1 MKPHLDRPTANPV
14 DKGYRLMANERILI
28 VDDEKGVVRSC
39 TRILE
44 REGFDVSGQTESS
57 RVPDLLRQ
65 ETFDLL
71 LTDIKMPKIDGL
83 KLLKMAKEID
93 PHLTV
98 VLITGYGTM
107 EDAIEAISLGAQ
119 GFLMKPFEPEDLV
132 GTIKEN
138 LRRRALLRDSLR
150 LQTLLP
156 LLEINQILQVSG
168 GEISLARRVL
178 DISTKAIGARRMAWL
193 RCAPVA
199 YQNGSR
205 PVKHLTEAA
214 VVSHGA
220 DASQLPQQ
228 ALEHVL
234 QSTRPVWITATGTLL
249 ENYAGQ
255 PNIVGAVLPLMV
267 KGEAV
272 GILTAETSGDNQ
284 SGPFGQI
291 SLDLLPVL
299 AGQLTMIIEN
309 VQLFQQTETLRAF
322 NESIIQNLTNGLIAV
337 DHQNRVTVFNP
348 AAAAMLGHSA
358 DKVLHQPLPAIMS
371 QADGLLNIFKATQQ
385 TGSAQ
390 PRQEITIQHQDEWQ
404 RPIAISTAPLPADD
418 QQTATGVVAVIE
430 DLSEIKALEAE
441 RRRLDRLAAL
451 GEMSAVVAHEIR
463 NPIAGIAAGVDYL
476 TRNLAPESVEAEG
489 AALIQGEIS
498 RVNRILEDILFVAR
512 PLQLNFSAA
521 ALPAIIDKVIQ
532 RYQAQATAKAIKIHC
547 DCDGQLP
554 VINADS
560 QRLEQVF
567 NNLILNAIQAMPG
580 GGAMRIQSKLDPT
593 GRQIV
598 VSIVDSGPGIPP
610 EVQTRIFEPFFTTK
624 AKGTGLGLSIARQII
639 EAHEGTIT
647 IDTSPDQGTQFVINL
662 PINQVDCDT

>member
-1 MKPHLDRPTANPV
+1 MV
-14 DKGYRLMANERILI
+14 NERILV

-44 REGFDVSGQTESS
+44 REGFDVSGRTESS
-57 RVPDLLRQ
+57 QVPDLLRQ

-83 KLLKMAKEID
+83 KLLKIAKEID

-119 GFLMKPFEPEDLV
+119 GFLMKPFEPEDLI

-156 LLEINQILQVSG
+156 LLEINQMLQVSG

-178 DISTKAIGARRMAWL
+178 DISTKAIGAQRMSWL
-193 RCAPVA
+193 RCMPAS

-205 PVKHLTEAA
+205 PVKHLSEAA
-214 VVSHGA
+214 VVSQGVEV
-220 DASQLPQQ
+220 SQLPPQ
-228 ALEHVL
+228 AIERVL
-234 QSTRPVWITATGTLL
+234 QSARPVWITATGSLL
-249 ENYAGQ
+249 EQYAGQ
-255 PNIVGAVLPLMV
+255 PNIIGAVLPLMV
-267 KGEAV
+267 KGEVA
-272 GILTAETSGDNQ
+272 GIMTAETGGDNR

-291 SLDLLPVL
+291 SLDLLSVL

-337 DHQNRVTVFNP
+337 DAQNRVTVFNP
-348 AAAAMLGHSA
+348 AAAAMLGYSA
-358 DKVLHQPLPAIMS
+358 DKILHQPLPASMD
-371 QADGLLNIFKATQQ
+371 QADRLMNIFKATQQ
-385 TGSAQ
+385 SGSAQ
-390 PRQEITIQHQDEWQ
+390 PRQEITIQHQDE
-404 RPIAISTAPLPADD
+404 RHLPISISTAPLLADD
-418 QQTATGVVAVIE
+418 QQATTGVVAVIE

-476 TRNLAPESVEAEG
+476 TRNLPAESAEAEG

-521 ALPAIIDKVIQ
+521 SLPAIIDKVIQ
-532 RYQAQATAKAIKIHC
+532 RYQRQAAAKAIEIRC
-547 DCDGQLP
+547 DCDHHLP
-554 VINADS
+554 VIEVDS

-567 NNLILNAIQAMPG
+567 NNLILNAIQAMSG
-580 GGAMRIQSKLDPT
+580 GGPMSIEGGLDPS
-593 GRQIV
+593 GRHI
-598 VSIVDSGPGIPP
+598 SITISDSGPGIPADI
-610 EVQTRIFEPFFTTK
+610 QTRIFEPFFTTK
-624 AKGTGLGLSIARQII
+624 TKGTGLGLSIARQII
-639 EAHEGTIT
+639 EAHNGAIT
-647 IDTSPDQGTQFVINL
+647 IETRSGHGTQFIINL
-662 PINQVDCDT
+662 PITKVDRDA